1 MMNLKKETGDF
12 SENTISGPPVDLPS
26 RWIVSRLSVVTDEMN
41 KALEEYRFNDAA
53 SSIYQFIW
61 HEFCDWYIEMA
72 KIELSN
78 GKAEAG
84 VRWCL
89 LRVLDVSLR
98 LLHPFMPY
106 ITEEIWQML
115 KNFGLEIASP
125 ETGDKESI
133 MLASYPKLLPG
144 DVKAEEEIAY
154 ILEAVTG
161 IRNIRGE
168 LNISPSVKL
177 PALIKTHSS
186 AAEAVL
192 KENAGHIRILAK
204 LDRLETG
211 ADLKKPGGSAT
222 SIKKSLEI
230 YVPLKGVLN
239 VSAEID
245 RLKKERRKVEVS
257 LEALNKKLL
266 NDDFLRKAPQEIIEK
281 EKAKYEELVHM
292 RDKITISIKILEE
305 AEVNSDA

>member
-1 MMNLKKETGDF
+1 MN
-12 SENTISGPPVDLPS
+12 
-26 RWIVSRLSVVTDEMN
+26 R
-41 KALEEYRFNDAA
+41 ALAEYRFNDAA

-78 GKAEAG
+78 EKAEAG
-84 VRWCL
+84 VKWCL

-115 KNFGLEIASP
+115 KNFGLSTASP

-133 MLASYPKLLPG
+133 MLAAYPKTLPR
-144 DVKAEEEIAY
+144 DMKAEEEIAY

-168 LNISPSVKL
+168 LNIAPSVKL
-177 PALIKTHSS
+177 PALIKTDSP
-186 AAEAVL
+186 AAETIL
-192 KENAGHIRILAK
+192 RDNAGHIRVLAR

-211 ADLKKPGGSAT
+211 IHLKKPGGSAT
-222 SIKKSLEI
+222 AIKKSLEI
-230 YVPLKGVLN
+230 YIPLKGVLN

-245 RLKKERRKVEVS
+245 RLIKERKKVEVS
-257 LEALNKKLL
+257 IDTLNKKLL
-266 NDDFLRKAPQEIIEK
+266 NDDFLRKAPQEIIDK
-281 EKAKYEELVHM
+281 EKAKYDEFIHM
-292 RDKITISIKILEE
+292 RDKITTSIKILEE
-305 AEVNSDA
+305 AGVNNDA

>member
-1 MMNLKKETGDF
+1 MN
-12 SENTISGPPVDLPS
+12 
-26 RWIVSRLSVVTDEMN
+26 R
-41 KALEEYRFNDAA
+41 ALEEYRFNDAA

-78 GKAEAG
+78 EKAEAG
-84 VRWCL
+84 VKWCL

-133 MLASYPKLLPG
+133 MLAAYPKSLRR

-177 PALIKTHSS
+177 PALIKTNSP
-186 AAEAVL
+186 AAEDVL
-192 KENAGHIRILAK
+192 RDNAGSYQ
-204 LDRLETG
+204 
-211 ADLKKPGGSAT
+211 GS
-222 SIKKSLEI
+222 
-230 YVPLKGVLN
+230 
-239 VSAEID
+239 
-245 RLKKERRKVEVS
+245 
-257 LEALNKKLL
+257 
-266 NDDFLRKAPQEIIEK
+266 RKARPAGDRNASEKTRRLCNLDKEIAGDIRPAE
-281 EKAKYEELVHM
+281 
-292 RDKITISIKILEE
+292 RGLECFSG
-305 AEVNSDA
+305 NR